1 MLTEVQQAHI
11 DEYLE
16 DVETAFKY
24 MKQSYDQA
32 DANVS
37 EFSSITNDGELY
49 TNGLNKVTSDSI
61 NETKR
66 LMESLKDFVTYV
78 PVSDFMSDTEY
89 HKIVKYVTDKYRIK
103 DYENRIK
110 QLEQTYEESRELF
123 KQNRKQSGTNVFDH
137 IKKRLDK

>member
-1 MLTEVQQAHI
+1 MLTEAQQAYI

-66 LMESLKDFVTYV
+66 LMESLKDFVAYV

-89 HKIVKYVTDKYRIK
+89 HKIVKYVTDKYQIK

-110 QLEQTYEESRELF
+110 QLERTYEESRELF